1 MSGSSSSV
9 NVPTRRSQPITVASI
24 LFLFLGFGIAA
35 ANPLIL
41 AYIAYYHTAPFFFFT
56 TFLDDNTP
64 IGMLLGLNGV
74 IALGIVHIATSILGA
89 VAGFWLWHSLMKG
102 GKLGMALLPADL
114 FFAYGFAIPILYIVP
129 PLRSI
134 LLAAGWRSLR

>member
-41 AYIAYYHTAPFFFFT
+41 AYIAYYHTAPFFLFT

-64 IGMLLGLNGV
+64 IGMMLGLNGV
-74 IALGIVHIATSILGA
+74 ITLGIVHTATSILGA
-89 VAGFWLWHSLMKG
+89 VAGF
-102 GKLGMALLPADL
+102 
-114 FFAYGFAIPILYIVP
+114 
-129 PLRSI
+129 
-134 LLAAGWRSLR
+134 